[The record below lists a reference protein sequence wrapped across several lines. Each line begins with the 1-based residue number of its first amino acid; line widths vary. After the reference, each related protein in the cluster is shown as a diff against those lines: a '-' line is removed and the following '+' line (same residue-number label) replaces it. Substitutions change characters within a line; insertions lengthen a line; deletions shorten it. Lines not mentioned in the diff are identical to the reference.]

1 MNDADDHPV
10 PGGVEIAPGV
20 RVPESVLRF
29 EFVRSSGPGGQN
41 VNKLSTKARLHVAM
55 ADLSRVLSISQLD
68 RLATHAATHL
78 TEAGDIVITCDESR
92 SQSANRQAC
101 LDRLRQFIVA
111 AWARPKVRRA
121 TKPSRSSRRRRLE
134 SKQQRSQTKQQRRFR
149 GDE

>member
-1 MNDADDHPV
+1 MSNAEDQPV

-20 RVPESVLRF
+20 RVPEAVLRF

-41 VNKLSTKARLHVAM
+41 VNKLSTKARLHVAL
-55 ADLSRVLSISQLD
+55 ADLSRVLSPPQLD
-68 RLATHAATHL
+68 RLVSHAATHV
-78 TEAGDIVITCDESR
+78 TEAGDIVIACDESR

-111 AWARPKVRRA
+111 AWSRPKVRRP
-121 TKPSRSSRRRRLE
+121 TKPSRSSKRRRLE